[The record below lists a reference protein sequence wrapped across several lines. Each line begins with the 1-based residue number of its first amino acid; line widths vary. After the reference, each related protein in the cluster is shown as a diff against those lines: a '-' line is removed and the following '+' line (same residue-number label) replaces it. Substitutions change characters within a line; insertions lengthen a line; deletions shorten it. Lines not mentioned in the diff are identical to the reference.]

1 MKPCNGA
8 NFTMYRP
15 KNKHFEAADSMAAK
29 LPYIL
34 TKEAKHKQQ
43 QDVLQALLAGLR
55 GVK

>member
-1 MKPCNGA
+1 
-8 NFTMYRP
+8 MYRP

-43 QDVLQALLAGLR
+43 QEVLQALLARLR